1 MLQVVNDS
9 RSSRNLRSSCQDL
22 YASSEYRVSR
32 HLSFFSLSCLGR
44 RKIMSR
50 SLSFLLGRV
59 SRCAAFSAV
68 VYFGVIAAYTHA
80 FAAEAEREITAGR
93 IDFNEAKL
101 PAATVEVDL
110 SAGMFGDLVGLG
122 EAAIAGVGETLRQS
136 AGLGRGS
143 EGTQIASE
151 QLAAAQQLVQLAHGV
166 IHEVRVRVYEDVKE
180 SVDADSLMAQ
190 FDNQLQQG
198 NWENVVK
205 IRDGKDNVRVSLLRK
220 SGAIQGAFVVVADGN
235 DLVLANVVGNVSP
248 ENVKKI
254 TSAAAKIGLEN
265 GLQQVLDAKMQKLRH
280 RLPAPPATPTP
291 PTPLGAPEPAA
302 PK

>member
-1 MLQVVNDS
+1 
-9 RSSRNLRSSCQDL
+9 
-22 YASSEYRVSR
+22 
-32 HLSFFSLSCLGR
+32 
-44 RKIMSR
+44 
-50 SLSFLLGRV
+50 
-59 SRCAAFSAV
+59 
-68 VYFGVIAAYTHA
+68 
-80 FAAEAEREITAGR
+80 
-93 IDFNEAKL
+93 
-101 PAATVEVDL
+101 
-110 SAGMFGDLVGLG
+110 
-122 EAAIAGVGETLRQS
+122 
-136 AGLGRGS
+136 
-143 EGTQIASE
+143 
-151 QLAAAQQLVQLAHGV
+151 
-166 IHEVRVRVYEDVKE
+166 
-180 SVDADSLMAQ
+180 LMAQ

-280 RLPAPPATPTP
+280 RLPASPATPTP
-291 PTPLGAPEPAA
+291 PTPPGAPEPAA